1 MPDNPL
7 LRPSTLAYE
16 LPPFALIRDEH
27 YLPAYEQGM
36 AEQLAEVAAIAEQT
50 GEPTFANTIEAL
62 ERSGQLLDRARQVFT
77 NMTSSDSNETL
88 QAIEAEVSPR
98 YAAHRDAIL
107 LNTKLFARVRALHE
121 RLGEIEGAE
130 ERRLVDRY
138 YRDFVRAG
146 AALPQAEQARLAEL
160 NQELAA
166 AGTTF
171 NQNLLAATNDALIV
185 VDTAEELDGLSS
197 GEIAAAA
204 QTAAERGHPGKYAIS
219 LLLPTSQ
226 PVLASL
232 TNRELRRQVH
242 EAALGRAERENAELA
257 AHMAVLRLERA
268 RLLGYAS
275 HADYIIADQT
285 AGSTEA
291 VLTMLGRITPAA
303 VANVTREHAALQAVA
318 GDVQLEAWDWPF
330 YAEKVREAEY
340 NVDRATMRPYFELER
355 VLVDG
360 IFFAANKLYGITV
373 TERPDL
379 VGYLPEVRVFEV
391 FDTDGSPLGLFLADY
406 YTRPGKRGGAW
417 MNELVSQSRLFGRKP
432 VVVNNMNIVKPVE
445 GEPALLTFD
454 EVNTMFHEFGH
465 ALHGLFSSVGYPRF
479 AGTRVPRDFVEFP
492 SQVNEIWATWPEV
505 LANYAKHYQTGE
517 PMPAELVERFK
528 AAMSFNEGFRTA
540 EFLAATLLD
549 LAWHRLTEAPADP
562 ATFEAKALQEAG
574 LAIPAIPPRYRT
586 NYFAHIFA
594 SDYSA
599 GYYSYIWSEVL
610 DADTA
615 QWFTDNGGLR
625 RENGDTFR
633 RELLSV
639 GGSVESLAAFRAVRG
654 REPSI
659 EPLLARR
666 GLS

>member
-130 ERRLVDRY
+130 ERRLVERY

-303 VANVTREHAALQAVA
+303 VANATREHAALQAVA

-360 IFFAANKLYGITV
+360 IFFAAHKLYGITV